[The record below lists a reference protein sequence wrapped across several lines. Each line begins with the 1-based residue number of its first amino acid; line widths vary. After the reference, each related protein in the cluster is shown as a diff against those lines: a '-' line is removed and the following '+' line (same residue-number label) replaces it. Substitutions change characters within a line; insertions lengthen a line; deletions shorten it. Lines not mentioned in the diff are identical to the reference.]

1 MSFYYQAL
9 DDLDEYN
16 QEFLA
21 QLNHAD
27 EKIRFVAL
35 MNIGDEENPDLL
47 PWLHAALQHD
57 SSVLVREEAAKK
69 LESWEDPTSLQVLAQ
84 ALFDTDLNVKQAASQ
99 SLSEVKNAASAQ
111 ILMPYLKHTDTFALS
126 AILRALRPL
135 RPQQLFTE
143 ISALVHHEDVHVRRE
158 AVSALSWLQQD
169 QAITILAKIAETD
182 IDDEVRRI
190 ATGGLAYSQSIS
202 AEVIQ
207 ALQHS
212 LTSESWQLR
221 VEAALTIGKL
231 YIVQLETPLIHAL
244 SDLYWQVRIATVRSL
259 GLLKSR
265 LAVAHLTDNFKHE
278 ISNLRK
284 EVALALGEIG
294 TSEAQKLLEQH
305 QNDPDPEVRKAIR
318 IGLNQIGEVKY
329 ANQT

>member
-9 DDLDEYN
+9 DDIDEYN
-16 QEFLA
+16 QEFLT

-35 MNIGDEENPDLL
+35 MNIGDEESPDLL
-47 PWLHAALQHD
+47 PWLHAALRHD
-57 SSVLVREEAAKK
+57 SSALVREEAAKK

-84 ALFDTDLNVKQAASQ
+84 ALFDVDLNVRQAASQ
-99 SLSEVKNAASAQ
+99 SLSEVKNATSAQ
-111 ILMPYLKHTDTFALS
+111 ILAPYLKYTDTFALS
-126 AILRALRPL
+126 AILRALKPL
-135 RPQQLFTE
+135 RPQQLFEE
-143 ISALVHHEDVHVRRE
+143 ISALVHHEDVLVRRE

-169 QAITILAKIAETD
+169 QAIMILAKIAETD

-202 AEVIQ
+202 AGVIQ

-231 YIVQLETPLIHAL
+231 RIVQLEAPLIHAV
-244 SDLYWQVRIATVRSL
+244 SDLYWQVRIAAVRSL
-259 GLLKSR
+259 GLLKSH

-305 QNDPDPEVRKAIR
+305 QNDSDPEVRKAIR

-329 ANQT
+329 ASQT

>member
-9 DDLDEYN
+9 DDIDEYN

-57 SSVLVREEAAKK
+57 SSALVREEAAKN

-84 ALFDTDLNVKQAASQ
+84 ALFDVDLNVRQAASQ
-99 SLSEVKNAASAQ
+99 SLSEVKNAASAP
-111 ILMPYLKHTDTFALS
+111 ILAPYLKHTNTFALS
-126 AILRALRPL
+126 AILRALKPL
-135 RPQQLFTE
+135 RPQQLFEE
-143 ISALVHHEDVHVRRE
+143 ISALVHHEDVLVRRE

-169 QAITILAKIAETD
+169 QAIKILAKTAETD
-182 IDDEVRRI
+182 VDDEVRRI

-231 YIVQLETPLIHAL
+231 RIVQLEAPLIHAV
-244 SDLYWQVRIATVRSL
+244 SDLYWQVRIAAVRSL
-259 GLLKSR
+259 GLLKSH

-294 TSEAQKLLEQH
+294 TSEAQNLLEQH
-305 QNDPDPEVRKAIR
+305 QNDSDPEVRKAIR

>member
-1 MSFYYQAL
+1 M
-9 DDLDEYN
+9 
-16 QEFLA
+16 
-21 QLNHAD
+21 
-27 EKIRFVAL
+27 
-35 MNIGDEENPDLL
+35 
-47 PWLHAALQHD
+47 
-57 SSVLVREEAAKK
+57 
-69 LESWEDPTSLQVLAQ
+69 AQ
-84 ALFDTDLNVKQAASQ
+84 ALFDTDVNVKQTASQ
-99 SLSEVKNAASAQ
+99 SLSEVKNAASAP
-111 ILMPYLKHTDTFALS
+111 ILAPYLKHTDTFALS
-126 AILRALRPL
+126 AILRALKPL
-135 RPQQLFTE
+135 RPQQLFDE
-143 ISALVHHEDVHVRRE
+143 ISALVHHKNAFVRRE

-182 IDDEVRRI
+182 TDDEVRRI

-202 AEVIQ
+202 TEVIQ

-231 YIVQLETPLIHAL
+231 RIVQLEAPLIHTV
-244 SDLYWQVRIATVRSL
+244 SDLYWQVRIAAVRSL
-259 GLLKSR
+259 GLLKSH
-265 LAVAHLTDNFKHE
+265 LAVAHLSDNFKHE

-294 TSEAQKLLEQH
+294 TSEAQTLLEQH

>member
-1 MSFYYQAL
+1 M
-9 DDLDEYN
+9 
-16 QEFLA
+16 
-21 QLNHAD
+21 
-27 EKIRFVAL
+27 
-35 MNIGDEENPDLL
+35 
-47 PWLHAALQHD
+47 
-57 SSVLVREEAAKK
+57 
-69 LESWEDPTSLQVLAQ
+69 QVLAQ
-84 ALFDTDLNVKQAASQ
+84 ALFDADLNVRQAASQ

-111 ILMPYLKHTDTFALS
+111 ILAPYLKHTDTFALS
-126 AILRALRPL
+126 AILRALKPL
-135 RPQQLFTE
+135 RPQQLFEE
-143 ISALVHHEDVHVRRE
+143 ISALVHHEDVLVRRE

-169 QAITILAKIAETD
+169 QAIKILAKTAETD

-231 YIVQLETPLIHAL
+231 RIVQLEAPLIHAV
-244 SDLYWQVRIATVRSL
+244 SDLYWQVRIAAVRSL
-259 GLLKSR
+259 GLLKSH

-294 TSEAQKLLEQH
+294 TAEAQKLLEQH

>member
-21 QLNHAD
+21 QLNHQD
-27 EKIRFVAL
+27 EKVRFVAL

-57 SSVLVREEAAKK
+57 SSALVREEAAKK

-84 ALFDTDLNVKQAASQ
+84 ALSDADMNVRQAASQ

-111 ILMPYLKHTDTFALS
+111 ILAPYLKHSDTFTLS
-126 AILRALRPL
+126 SILRALKPL
-135 RPQQLFTE
+135 RPQQLFAE
-143 ISALVHHEDVHVRRE
+143 ISALVHHEAVLVRRE
-158 AVSALSWLQQD
+158 AVSALSWLKRD
-169 QAITILAKIAETD
+169 QAITILAKTAQADT
-182 IDDEVRRI
+182 DDEVRRI
-190 ATGGLAYSQSIS
+190 ATGGLAYGQNIS

-207 ALQHS
+207 SLKHS
-212 LTSESWQLR
+212 LAAESWQLR
-221 VEAALTIGKL
+221 VEAAFTIGKL
-231 YIVQLETPLIHAL
+231 RIVQLEAPLIYAV
-244 SDLYWQVRIATVRSL
+244 SDLYWQVRIAAVRSL
-259 GLLKSR
+259 GLLKSH
-265 LAVAHLTDNFKHE
+265 LAVAYLFDNFKHE

-294 TSEAQKLLEQH
+294 TAEAQCLLEQH

>member
-47 PWLHAALQHD
+47 PWFHAALQHD
-57 SSVLVREEAAKK
+57 SSALVREEAAKK

-111 ILMPYLKHTDTFALS
+111 ILAPYLKHTDTFALS

-182 IDDEVRRI
+182 TDDEVRRI
-190 ATGGLAYSQSIS
+190 ATGGLAYSQNIN
-202 AEVIQ
+202 ADVIQ

-231 YIVQLETPLIHAL
+231 HIIQLETPLIHAL
-244 SDLYWQVRIATVRSL
+244 SDLYWQVRIAAVRSL
-259 GLLKSR
+259 GLLKSH

>member
-9 DDLDEYN
+9 DDLNEYN

-47 PWLHAALQHD
+47 PWLHTALQHD
-57 SSVLVREEAAKK
+57 SSALVREEAAKN

-84 ALFDTDLNVKQAASQ
+84 ALFDVDLNVRQAASQ
-99 SLSEVKNAASAQ
+99 SLSEVKNPASAQ
-111 ILMPYLKHTDTFALS
+111 ILAPYLKHTDTFALG

-135 RPQQLFTE
+135 RPQQLFQE
-143 ISALVHHEDVHVRRE
+143 ISALVHHEDVYVRRE
-158 AVSALSWLQQD
+158 AVSTLSWLQQD

-182 IDDEVRRI
+182 TEDEVRRI
-190 ATGGLAYSQSIS
+190 ATGGLAYSQNIS
-202 AEVIQ
+202 VEVIQ

-231 YIVQLETPLIHAL
+231 RIVQ
-244 SDLYWQVRIATVRSL
+244 
-259 GLLKSR
+259 
-265 LAVAHLTDNFKHE
+265 
-278 ISNLRK
+278 
-284 EVALALGEIG
+284 
-294 TSEAQKLLEQH
+294 
-305 QNDPDPEVRKAIR
+305 
-318 IGLNQIGEVKY
+318 
-329 ANQT
+329 

>member
-16 QEFLA
+16 EEFLA

-35 MNIGDEENPDLL
+35 MNIGDEESPDLL

-57 SSVLVREEAAKK
+57 SSALVREEAAKK
-69 LESWEDPTSLQVLAQ
+69 LESWEDPTSLQVLAR
-84 ALFDTDLNVKQAASQ
+84 ALFDADLNVKQAASQ
-99 SLSEVKNAASAQ
+99 SLSEVKNAVSAQ
-111 ILMPYLKHTDTFALS
+111 ILAPYLKHTDTFALS
-126 AILRALRPL
+126 AILRALKPL
-135 RPQQLFTE
+135 RPHQLFEE
-143 ISALVHHEDVHVRRE
+143 ISALVHHEDALVRRE

-169 QAITILAKIAETD
+169 QAIRILAKIVETD
-182 IDDEVRRI
+182 TDDEVRRI

-202 AEVIQ
+202 TEVIQ

-212 LTSESWQLR
+212 LISESWQLR

-231 YIVQLETPLIHAL
+231 HIIQLETPLIHAL
-244 SDLYWQVRIATVRSL
+244 SDLYWQVCIAAVRSL
-259 GLLKSR
+259 GLLKSH

-294 TSEAQKLLEQH
+294 TSEAQNLLEQH

-329 ANQT
+329 ASQT